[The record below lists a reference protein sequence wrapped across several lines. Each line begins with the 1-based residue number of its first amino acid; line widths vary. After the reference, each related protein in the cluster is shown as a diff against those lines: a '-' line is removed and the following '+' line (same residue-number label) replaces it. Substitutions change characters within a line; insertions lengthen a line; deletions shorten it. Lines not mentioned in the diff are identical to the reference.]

1 MTVQNVSNTI
11 DFIGNG
17 AQLGFNFVFRADD
30 LAWIDL
36 NFTTDLDQIS
46 LNSDQDLNPGGS
58 VVYTVAPPIGQ
69 LIRITRITSQDQDLD
84 YERFDAFDSESHEDA
99 LDKLTMITQDLL
111 EIIGGFTNTPL
122 LPIGTIDQSI
132 LRWNVG
138 AQLWLE
144 FIGYTLPLVDGAAGQ
159 AMITDGAG
167 NLGFAS
173 VAGAVDDGT
182 VDGQINIWDVGADQW
197 VPVSDAVLRINPQ
210 APPTSPLGRIISGG
224 SSTTDVRKAT
234 LVVNVGASVTAVWST
249 NKGGGTQEGFY
260 SRSELNGSTVFH
272 NWGFWNDANQTGIDN
287 FTIFDDGRFLLEN
300 VLYMEERAAGFPLN
314 QAGRGQFWVRD
325 DVPNTP
331 MFRDDAGND
340 SVLNLSGGAFR
351 GCKAFSTAARTMP
364 NDLTPTFPVN
374 NNEIALIL
382 NAEAFDTDSIHD
394 NAVNNTRLTVPAGVT
409 RIILRAGAT
418 INPNT
423 AGLHHMRMRKNGGF
437 GTLQTGMNF
446 IPHHTKGASGS
457 GSNKGFDSFSSG
469 IIDCVGGDFYEVY
482 GLGQNNITTYLAGTI
497 WFEMEI
503 IQ

>member
-1 MTVQNVSNTI
+1 MTVQDVTNTI
-11 DFIGNG
+11 DYIGD
-17 AQLGFNFVFRADD
+17 GFQTSFAFVFRADD
-30 LAWIDL
+30 TTWIDL
-36 NFTTDLDQIS
+36 NFTTDLLSIT
-46 LNSDQDLNPGGS
+46 LNADQDSAPGGS
-58 VVYTVAPPIGQ
+58 VEYSVAPPNLQ
-69 LIRITRITSQDQDLD
+69 LIRITRITPQDQDLD
-84 YERFDAFDSESHEDA
+84 YTRYDAFDSESHEDA
-99 LDKLTMITQDLL
+99 LDKLTMQVQDLQ
-111 EIIGGFTNTPL
+111 ETIDGFTSDAILAN
-122 LPIGTIDQSI
+122 GTLDDTI
-132 LRWNVG
+132 LRWNDTG
-138 AQLWLE
+138 QTWDE
-144 FIGYTLPLVDGAAGQ
+144 FFAYIFPLLDGAAGQ
-159 AMITDGAG
+159 AIVTDGAG
-167 NLGFAS
+167 NLGFS
-173 VAGAVDDGT
+173 TVAGAVDDGT

-197 VPVSDAVLRINPQ
+197 VPVAASALQINPQ
-210 APPTSPLGRIISGG
+210 VPPTSPLGRIISGTTA
-224 SSTTDVRKAT
+224 TTDVRKAV
-234 LVVNVGASVTAVWST
+234 LVVNVGASVSAVWST

-300 VLYMEERAAGFPLN
+300 TLYMEERAAALAN
-314 QAGRGQFWVRD
+314 TAGRGQFWVRD

-340 SVLNLSGGAFR
+340 SVLNASGGAFR
-351 GCKAFSTAARTMP
+351 GCKAYSTLNRTMP

-374 NNEIALIL
+374 LNEIALIL

-394 NAVNNTRLTVPAGVT
+394 NVTNNTRLTVPAGVT

-418 INPNT
+418 INPNP
-423 AGLHHMRMRKNGGF
+423 AGLHHMRMRKGGGF
-437 GTLQTGMNF
+437 GTLQTGMSF

-469 IIDCVGGDFYEVY
+469 IIDCVAGDFYEVY